1 MILGMPKGGER
12 FHYHGGLKR
21 AVIRG
26 AVIGGL
32 VGLAVLPPIANRD
45 VIALASSLDKDSPS
59 CAEGVSPSSTEGYP
73 YDAIAVLG
81 AGMTNDANGNIVPS
95 KFETRRLYA
104 AAVLWLTHTAPNIVL
119 LDGHQSPDVDTNIN
133 KIKLQEIVRHLSGYT
148 VEIPLSAIQVETE
161 SLNTT
166 ENAQQMKLIAEK
178 NNWKKIAVDT
188 DEFHIMRAVLN
199 FCINNMAVTG
209 FPVEDVMAEWAP
221 YVEDQINSVN
231 RFSSGQVKR
240 QMKELQG
247 LLDLIYTRGQGS
259 VIRKHLIVG
268 DTSSDDGND
277 TDKPTQ
283 GHGYPRPD
291 TVSRIIFPRRKMDI
305 YNQRVKPRLHRA

>member
-21 AVIRG
+21 AIIRG

-45 VIALASSLDKDSPS
+45 VIALASGLDKSSPS
-59 CAEGVSPSSTEGYP
+59 CAEGVSPSNTEGYP

-81 AGMTNDANGNIVPS
+81 AGMTNDVNGNIVPS

-119 LDGHQSPDVDTNIN
+119 LDGHQSPDVDPNIN

-166 ENAQQMKLIAEK
+166 ENARQMKILAEK

-199 FCINNMAVTG
+199 FCISNMAVTG

-221 YVEDQINSVN
+221 YVEEQINSVN
-231 RFSSGQVKR
+231 RFSPGQVKR

-259 VIRKHLIVG
+259 VIRKHLING
-268 DTSSDDGND
+268 SNSDDPANEEQ
-277 TDKPTQ
+277 PTQ
-283 GHGYPRPD
+283 NDRYPQPD
-291 TVSRIIFPRRKMDI
+291 TTSRIIFPRRKMDI
-305 YNQRVKPRLHRA
+305 YNQRVKPKLLRT